1 MPESMFPLTNISGS
15 SSWTSGII
23 NSEEELTVIG
33 NLIRQ
38 QNCSGQAGI
47 GGSTNETDQTQ
58 FAFSDLYLRNT
69 SVGKLSGVVIEYMVF
84 LAKSCGTLLFNSYL
98 RHDLEFH
105 CN

>member
-1 MPESMFPLTNISGS
+1 MFPLTNISGNTAR
-15 SSWTSGII
+15 TSAII
-23 NSEEELTVIG
+23 NSEEELAVVG

-38 QNCSGQAGI
+38 HSNCSGQAGI
-47 GGSTNETDQTQ
+47 GGSTNETAQTQ

-98 RHDLEFH
+98 RHGLEFD